1 MRLRPCMAPWLLGT
15 GSRLGL
21 GSSSL
26 LVARRCSR
34 LPLVVS
40 EAGRQLRLVPFHFR
54 LVGGRD
60 MSGNKRERI
69 EGCPLYPQKADMLII
84 GINGC

>member
-1 MRLRPCMAPWLLGT
+1 MRLRPCMAPWLLGV
-15 GSRLGL
+15 GSGL

-40 EAGRQLRLVPFHFR
+40 QAGRQLRLALFDFR
-54 LVGGRD
+54 LVSGR
-60 MSGNKRERI
+60 GVTAAI
-69 EGCPLYPQKADMLII
+69 EFG
-84 GINGC
+84 